1 MENNINKLDKDFINL
16 AREDSLDISV
26 LEELLVKKYK

>member
-16 AREDSLDISV
+16 ARKTLLDISI